1 MKEYIKTF
9 ETESAMTEYLE
20 GADID
25 VFVGYTKDTEKVHWS
40 DALPVRY
47 DEQYL
52 TFVAEV
58 DNLTIGLTY
67 AGSNVFQYSTDD
79 GATWNNLANNGNTT
93 SVNSG
98 ETIMFKASGLTKI
111 PYSGIGRLTPSVNAR
126 VQGNIMSLVY
136 GDDFARKTSL
146 AIDSQFSTLFSGAT
160 KLTSAENLI
169 MPATTLTVNCY
180 SDMFRGCTSLTTAP
194 SILPATT
201 LANYCYANMFNGC
214 TSLTTAPALP
224 ATTLAE
230 RCYQQ
235 MFAGCTSLTVAPE
248 LPATTLTQYCYDN
261 MFSGCTSLT
270 VASELPA
277 TTLANE
283 CYRYM
288 FNSCTSLT
296 TAPELPAT
304 TLAGGCYDYMF
315 NGCTSLMTAPVLQA
329 PTLVGYCYYRMFQGC
344 TSLNYIKCLATDI
357 SVSSGTN
364 GWTSGVA
371 SSGTFVKAASMNDW
385 TTGVNG
391 IPEGWTVVDA

>member
-1 MKEYIKTF
+1 MLYIKRFDTLSGQ
-9 ETESAMTEYLE
+9 TDYLNS
-20 GADID
+20 ADID
-25 VFVGYTKDTEKVHWS
+25 TYVGYVDENQTVYYD
-40 DALPVRY
+40 DALPIRY

-58 DNLTIGLTY
+58 DNLTIQLLY

-111 PYSGIGRLTPSVNAR
+111 PYSGIGRLIPSVNAR

-136 GDDFARKTSL
+136 GDDFVGKTSL
-146 AIDSQFSTLFSGAT
+146 AIDGQFSTLFSGAT

-169 MPATTLTVNCY
+169 MPATTLTVSCYSEMFRDCTSLITAPSVLPATTLAKNCY
-180 SDMFRGCTSLTTAP
+180 SSMFYGCTSLTTAP
-194 SILPATT
+194 K
-201 LANYCYANMFNGC
+201 
-214 TSLTTAPALP
+214 LP

-235 MFAGCTSLTVAPE
+235 MFNGCTSLTTAPQ
-248 LPATTLTQYCYDN
+248 LPATTLALYCYNN
-261 MFSGCTSLT
+261 MFNGCTSLT

-283 CYRYM
+283 CYYYM
-288 FNSCTSLT
+288 FNGCTSLT

-315 NGCTSLMTAPVLQA
+315 NGCTSLTTAPELQA

-357 SVSSGTN
+357 SVSSGTSDWVN
-364 GWTSGVA
+364 GVA

-385 TTGVNG
+385 TTGNNG
-391 IPEGWTVVDA
+391 IPTGWTIENE